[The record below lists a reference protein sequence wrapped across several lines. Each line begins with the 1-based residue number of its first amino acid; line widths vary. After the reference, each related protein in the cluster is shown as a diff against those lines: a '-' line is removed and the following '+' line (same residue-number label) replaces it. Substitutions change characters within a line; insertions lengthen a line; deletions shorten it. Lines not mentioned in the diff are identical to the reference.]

1 MYFKIKVC
9 FDYQEENDSIIKNN
23 EILNIL
29 HGSFMEQCQEIQK
42 DLVCYEPEIQST
54 EKNDDKIVTIF
65 AIDIE
70 AEPVD
75 IEEPTFLQY
84 HKTNFL
90 KNKIDYLNEI
100 DTKIS
105 QK

>member
-70 AEPVD
+70 
-75 IEEPTFLQY
+75 EPTFLQY
-84 HKTNFL
+84 HITNFL

>member
-9 FDYQEENDSIIKNN
+9 FDYKEKNDAAIKNN
-23 EILNIL
+23 EILNLL
-29 HGSFMEQCQEIQK
+29 HGSFMDQCQEIQK

-54 EKNDDKIVTIF
+54 KINDDKFETIF
-65 AIDIE
+65 SIDIE
-70 AEPVD
+70 AEPID

-84 HKTNFL
+84 HITNYL
-90 KNKIDYLNEI
+90 KDKFDYLTEI